1 MATPPTTMNSTSRS
15 TSARRIDRKSD
26 FGITALQFPK
36 SIYKSLQRIQPL
48 VRSQGQHP
56 ADQREI
62 HSIRRIGGCGVYF
75 SEARLFQHPPAYTSS
90 CKGRDAARTVEHPGA
105 PWTESARS
113 GEAALCHVVIALM
126 L

>member
-62 HSIRRIGGCGVYF
+62 HSIRRVGGCGVYF
-75 SEARLFQHPPAYTSS
+75 REARFFQHPPAYTSC
-90 CKGRDAARTVEHPGA
+90 CKGRDDARTLEHPGRK
-105 PWTESARS
+105 ARDPAKPRCATS
-113 GEAALCHVVIALM
+113 
-126 L
+126 

>member
-15 TSARRIDRKSD
+15 TSARRIARKSD

-75 SEARLFQHPPAYTSS
+75 SGARFFQHPPAYTSS
-90 CKGRDAARTVEHPGA
+90 YRNTGKSNGSAHGNPASHELVAGA
-105 PWTESARS
+105 TS
-113 GEAALCHVVIALM
+113 
-126 L
+126 